1 MTEETDLSCRI
12 CGNAINNEM
21 FLIREMMH
29 GSRDSFEYFQCWECK
44 CLQIR
49 DIPKD
54 LSKYYPEFY
63 WPPTNENSNRSYET
77 PIKKIVH
84 RSLMCLPNA
93 FHQLAYPVLRFYR
106 APVWSGWNWIKDFKS
121 FGISTDAAIM
131 DVGCGNGQLLFFL
144 KRFGYSNLF
153 GVEKF
158 NSRNLSQEGV
168 TIFNQE
174 LNDVKGTYD
183 FITLHHSFE
192 HVDSPLSFLFDLYRL
207 LNPNRYLLLRI
218 PVASSYAWEHYREHW
233 VQADAPRHLFLHTP
247 SSIKIL
253 CEKVGFRVSA
263 IRYDSSD
270 FQFWGSEQYSNDIPL
285 NAAEFLEFS
294 AKTLKSF
301 KRQSMALNRQQ
312 KGDQACF
319 YLQKC

>member
-1 MTEETDLSCRI
+1 
-12 CGNAINNEM
+12 
-21 FLIREMMH
+21 MMY
-29 GSRDSFEYFQCWECK
+29 GSRESFEYFQCCGCK

-49 DIPKD
+49 NIPKD
-54 LSKYYPEFY
+54 LGKYYPESY
-63 WPPTNENSNRSYET
+63 WPPTNENSKHASKT
-77 PIKKIVH
+77 AIHKIVH
-84 RSLMCLPNA
+84 WFLMRLPNV
-93 FHQLAYPVLRFYR
+93 FNQLAYRFLSSYR
-106 APVWSGWNWIKDFKS
+106 APVWTGWNWIKDFKS
-121 FGISTDAAIM
+121 FGIRTDAAIM
-131 DVGCGNGQLLFFL
+131 DVGCGNANLLFFL

-153 GVEKF
+153 GVEPF
-158 NSRNLSQEGV
+158 LSRNLSQKGV
-168 TIFNQE
+168 TVFNQE
-174 LNDVKGTYD
+174 LKDVKGTYD

-192 HVDSPLSFLFDLYRL
+192 HVDNPLSFLFDLHRL
-207 LNPNRYLLLRI
+207 LNPNRYLLIRI

-247 SSIKIL
+247 SSIKLL

-263 IRYDSSD
+263 IRYDSSG

-285 NAAEFLEFS
+285 NSSECLKFS

-301 KRQSMALNRQQ
+301 NRQAKALNRQQ